1 MPFEQKFDDVY
12 RLVIQAAAEELGV
25 IAQRVDEQVF
35 HKESILERIYNQI
48 EVAGFII
55 AEVTGKSPNDF
66 CEFDKLTLRQI
77 MYINCRKV

>member
-55 AEVTGKSPNDF
+55 AEVTGKSPNYF
-66 CEFDKLTLRQI
+66 CEFDKLTLRKI
-77 MYINCRKV
+77 MYIDCRKV